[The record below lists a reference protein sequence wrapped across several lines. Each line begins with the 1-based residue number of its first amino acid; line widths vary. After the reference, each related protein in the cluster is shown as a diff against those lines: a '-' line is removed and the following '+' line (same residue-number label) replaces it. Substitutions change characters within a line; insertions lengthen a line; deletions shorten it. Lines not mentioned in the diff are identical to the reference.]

1 MKRSKTPKP
10 PPGNAPVVPMTN
22 LLQRLLGVAAVVL
35 GLSGLTAGFSEHR
48 AAREQTRLP
57 LGLRPGEIARTHFRT
72 AGKYALDV
80 SVEFRRDRG
89 VAPDKLDELT
99 LARDGP
105 LDVGWRV
112 RQWGVELAAGNSRRN
127 WLGFFGTPDR
137 QGVVIGRFKPPAAG
151 TYEIEALVGRTLDA
165 LEATEPTLR
174 LGTDPA
180 EAQRAGFRA
189 VVCTLIGVV
198 LVGLGGLLLAR
209 AFKTS

>member
-1 MKRSKTPKP
+1 MKRPETPKP
-10 PPGNAPVVPMTN
+10 PPGNAPVVPMTK
-22 LLQRLLGVAAVVL
+22 LLLRLLGVAAAVL

-48 AAREQTRLP
+48 AARENTSLP
-57 LGLRPGEIARTHFRT
+57 LVLGAGAMARTHFRT
-72 AGKYALDV
+72 AGRYALDV
-80 SVEFRRDRG
+80 SVGFRRDRG
-89 VAPDKLDELT
+89 VPPDQLDELT
-99 LARDGP
+99 LATEGP
-105 LDVGWRV
+105 LDVAWRV
-112 RQWGVELAAGNSRRN
+112 RQRGVELAAGNSRRDR
-127 WLGFFGTPDR
+127 LGFFGTPDR

-151 TYEIEALVGRTLDA
+151 TYEIETHVGQTLAA

-174 LGTDPA
+174 IATDPA